1 MSEKVRFYDWFTDN
15 WASVNL
21 PAAIVLFLI
30 SPFVYKGIGLSA
42 FLVFLT
48 LPFYILHQYEEHAS
62 GQFKAFVNN
71 MVGKGQEIL
80 TDKAIFWINVLLVWL
95 STILVLYL
103 CVYVNIIWCL
113 FAGYML
119 AANGLVHTVTS
130 IRLRRYNT
138 GLWTSVLVFLPLG
151 ICIIYIIT
159 KESGA
164 GWLYNGIFLVI
175 VILLHL
181 MILINARRLRQA

>member
-1 MSEKVRFYDWFTDN
+1 MSEKVHFYDWFIDN
-15 WASVNL
+15 WARVSL

-30 SPFVYKGIGLSA
+30 SPFVYEGIGLSA

-48 LPFYILHQYEEHAS
+48 LPFYMLHQYEEHAS

-71 MVGKGQEIL
+71 MVGKGQEVL
-80 TDKAIFWINVLLVWL
+80 TDKAIFRINVLLVWL
-95 STILVLYL
+95 SAILVLYL
-103 CVYVNIIWCL
+103 CVYVNIIWGL

-119 AANGLVHTVTS
+119 AVNGLVHTVTS
-130 IRLRRYNT
+130 IRLRRYNP

-159 KESGA
+159 KESDA

-181 MILINARRLRQA
+181 MILINARWRNA